1 MAGRNVWKLFAVFLC
16 LSLLPASVVFASG
29 GKEKSGAE
37 GTASPGATVAAS
49 GQETQLTPEG
59 YAMPINQK
67 PKKHLRIAI
76 LGLENNPAWM
86 PTKAAAAD
94 VNKELSAYDT
104 SVDWIIPAE
113 FHESGA
119 FGRAIEDCLTKKY
132 DAIATLAPDAGI
144 VPFINKA
151 VESGVPVATFN
162 VETKEPNK
170 RLFFVGADL
179 YAQGQMAGEA
189 MAKAL
194 GGKGKVAVITGFFSV
209 EGLEL
214 RRNGFLDTIKQKY
227 PNIQIVG
234 QVENHD
240 QGDEAFNQTKD
251 FMTANP
257 DLAGVYVTAGG
268 PFGAGKAV
276 VEAGKIG
283 VVKVVCFDFVDETM
297 DGVKNGS
304 IYATIGQDMYAQG
317 HDPAVRLYNYLVAG
331 IVPKD
336 PKLFTHYDVVTKDNV
351 DKYYIPGDPRKK
363 RPAQ

>member
-1 MAGRNVWKLFAVFLC
+1 MGKRLSRLLVILLC
-16 LSLLPASVVFASG
+16 LALVPAFGAFASG
-29 GKEKSGAE
+29 DKEK
-37 GTASPGATVAAS
+37 TAGSNTTGKVAAS
-49 GQETQLTPEG
+49 GQVTQLTPEG
-59 YAMPINQK
+59 YAIPVNMK

-94 VNKELSAYDT
+94 VNKELAAYDT
-104 SVDWIIPAE
+104 TVDWIIPAE

-179 YAQGQMAGEA
+179 YSQGQMAAEA
-189 MAKAL
+189 MAKTL
-194 GGKGKVAVITGFFSV
+194 NGNGKVGIITGFFSV
-209 EGLEL
+209 EGLEA
-214 RRNGFLDTIKQKY
+214 RRLGFVDQLKKKY
-227 PNIQIVG
+227 PGIQIVG

-251 FMTANP
+251 FMSANP
-257 DLAGVYVTAGG
+257 DLNGIYVTAGG

-283 VVKVVCFDFVDETM
+283 KVKVVCFDFVDETM

-331 IVPKD
+331 IVPAD
-336 PKLFTHYDVVTKDNV
+336 PKLFTNYDVVTKDNV

-363 RPAQ
+363 RPPQ

>member
-1 MAGRNVWKLFAVFLC
+1 M
-16 LSLLPASVVFASG
+16 
-29 GKEKSGAE
+29 
-37 GTASPGATVAAS
+37 
-49 GQETQLTPEG
+49 
-59 YAMPINQK
+59 
-67 PKKHLRIAI
+67 
-76 LGLENNPAWM
+76 
-86 PTKAAAAD
+86 
-94 VNKELSAYDT
+94 
-104 SVDWIIPAE
+104 
-113 FHESGA
+113 
-119 FGRAIEDCLTKKY
+119 
-132 DAIATLAPDAGI
+132 
-144 VPFINKA
+144 PFINKA
-151 VESGVPVATFN
+151 VDSGVPVATFN

-179 YAQGQMAGEA
+179 YAQGQMAAEA

-194 GGKGKVAVITGFFSV
+194 GGKGKVGVITGFFSV

-214 RRNGFLDTIKQKY
+214 RRNGFLDRVKEKY
-227 PNIQIVG
+227 PDIQIVG

-240 QGDEAFNQTKD
+240 QGDEAFTQTKD

-257 DLAGVYVTAGG
+257 DLAGIYVTAGG

-283 VVKVVCFDFVDETM
+283 IVKVVCFDFVDETM

-317 HDPAVRLYNYLVAG
+317 HDPAIRLYNYLVAG

>member
-1 MAGRNVWKLFAVFLC
+1 MAGRKVWKLFAIFLC
-16 LSLLPASVVFASG
+16 LALIPASIAFANG
-29 GKEKSGAE
+29 GKEKSE
-37 GTASPGATVAAS
+37 GTASQGTTVAAS
-49 GQETQLTPEG
+49 GLETKLTPEG
-59 YAMPINQK
+59 YAMPVTMK

-94 VNKELSAYDT
+94 VNKELAAYDT
-104 SVDWIIPAE
+104 TVDWIIPAE

-151 VESGVPVATFN
+151 VDAGVPVATFN

-179 YAQGQMAGEA
+179 YEQGKMAAEA

-194 GGKGKVAVITGFFSV
+194 NGKGKVAIITGFFSV

-214 RRNGFLDTIKQKY
+214 RRTGFVDRVKEKY

-240 QGDEAFNQTKD
+240 QGDEAFTESKD

-257 DLAGVYVTAGG
+257 DLAGIYVTAGG

-276 VEAGKIG
+276 VEAGKTG
-283 VVKVVCFDFVDETM
+283 AVKVVCFDFVDETM

-336 PKLFTHYDVVTKDNV
+336 PKLFTNYDVVTKDNV